1 MLFEEMNRLLAR
13 TTQTETAV
21 VYECRRCGTTVDSD
35 TETCP
40 ACESDAIVEYR
51 IS

>member
-1 MLFEEMNRLLAR
+1 MFEGVNWLLAR
-13 TTQTETAV
+13 TFQNEV
-21 VYECRRCGTTVDSD
+21 VYECRRCGTTVDED

-40 ACESDAIVEYR
+40 ACGADAIVQHQ

>member
-1 MLFEEMNRLLAR
+1 MLFDDLNRLLAR
-13 TTQTETAV
+13 TSQTEV

-35 TETCP
+35 AETCP
-40 ACESDAIVEYR
+40 ACESDAIVQHR

>member
-1 MLFEEMNRLLAR
+1 MLCGRIERLLSLGD
-13 TTQTETAV
+13 QGEV
-21 VYECRRCGTTVDSD
+21 VYECRRCGTTVDSE

-40 ACESDAIVEYR
+40 ACSADAIVQYQ